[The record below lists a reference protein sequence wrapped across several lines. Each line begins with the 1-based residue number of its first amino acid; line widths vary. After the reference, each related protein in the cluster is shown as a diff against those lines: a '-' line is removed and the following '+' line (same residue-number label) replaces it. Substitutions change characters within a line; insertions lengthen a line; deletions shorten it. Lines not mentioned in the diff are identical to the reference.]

1 MTGDVQPTAAVPRW
15 ALVTAVGAPVLMIG
29 GWTVAAALQPAGFD
43 PVVDTIS
50 ALAARDAAHRWL
62 MTAAFYGVGACHL
75 GTALALRPAAVPGR
89 VLLAVAG
96 AATIGVAA
104 APLPAG
110 DGGSTA
116 HTVAAGVSLVT
127 LAVWP
132 ALAGHPRA
140 GAALRRRV
148 AIPAAVGLLGLVGWF
163 FVELVGDTGR
173 VGLSERVA
181 AGAEALWPL
190 TTVLAARLAQR
201 RWFSYHRS

>member
-1 MTGDVQPTAAVPRW
+1 VNEDPAPRW
-15 ALVTAVGAPVLMIG
+15 ALVTSAGAPLLLIG

-50 ALAARDAAHRWL
+50 ALAASDAAQRWL
-62 MTAAFYGVGACHL
+62 MTAALYGVGACHL

-96 AATIGVAA
+96 AATLGVAA
-104 APLPAG
+104 APLPSG
-110 DGGSTA
+110 DGRSA
-116 HTVAAGVSLVT
+116 EHAIAAGVSFVA

-132 ALAGHPRA
+132 ALAGRQV
-140 GAALRRRV
+140 GSGLLRRRV
-148 AIPAAVGLLGLVGWF
+148 AVPAAVGLLGLVGWF
-163 FVELVGDTGR
+163 FAELAADTGR

-190 TTVLAARLAQR
+190 VTVLAARRAQR
-201 RWFSYHRS
+201 GWFTYQRP